1 MAEATT
7 FGGVSLN
14 EIGDLA
20 EAEGVPG
27 AAGGSLPTKFARR
40 VSSLVSLRCSK
51 GETGSYSLFLLSED
65 LAGSKKLCD
74 HIEQPLLENG
84 NDPVG
89 DQVFVTSVALTSAY
103 QLDLDWE
110 SIDKLFDL
118 ISEKGL
124 GDLPA
129 IVVDWRGERPIGKF
143 YRCGLIERETA
154 DAIFFDDVP
163 ISADAVLEALKNF
176 REKIKTPSISIE
188 AHGTRIWRE
197 AGKGV
202 PESRPEERIQGRL
215 VDALSA
221 VFCNHNVRAETPT
234 EEGRADV
241 AIHKKTLS
249 TSGVTAFVCEWLL
262 ELKAL
267 CDMTSS
273 GNKSTTN
280 HEQAIEDGLY
290 QAIAYKAKL
299 GALRGALCC
308 FDMRTVDAG
317 DDASFQH
324 ILDEASEN
332 EILLWRGFLYRTAK
346 AARDTRKPQA
356 TGTA

>member
-1 MAEATT
+1 MADVTT
-7 FGGVSLN
+7 FGGVSLD

-40 VSSLVSLRCSK
+40 VSSLISLRCSK

-65 LAGSKKLCD
+65 LAESRELCD
-74 HIEQPLLENG
+74 HIEQPLLEHG

-89 DQVFVTSVALTSAY
+89 DQVFIASVALTSAY

-110 SIDKLFDL
+110 SIDKLL
-118 ISEKGL
+118 EVISEKGL

-143 YRCGLIERETA
+143 YRDGLIERETA
-154 DAIFFDDVP
+154 DAIYFDDVP
-163 ISADAVLEALKNF
+163 ISADAILEALQNF

-188 AHGTRIWRE
+188 AHGMRIWRE

-290 QAIAYKAKL
+290 QAIAYRAKM
-299 GALRGALCC
+299 GALKGALCC
-308 FDMRTVDAG
+308 FDMRTADDG
-317 DDASFQH
+317 DDACFQN
-324 ILDEASEN
+324 ILDAASEN
-332 EILLWRGFLYRTAK
+332 EILLWRGFLYRSAK
-346 AARDTRKPQA
+346 AARDIRKSQA